1 MKHFLVNFLL
11 FIYEKTEIRRICLKI
26 ILLFSS
32 PIISIINRE
41 RLSLKR
47 RTWKAHELNFNFNG
61 FHVILF
67 NKFAHINRHRIV
79 NKSMSDKK
87 FFLFPFHPLASII
100 NISSFIHILLCVC
113 VCFVY
118 VFFKNWHLIYVFHH
132 LKKYYYIMQDLFFNY
147 FIFHLTVSILDFD

>member
-87 FFLFPFHPLASII
+87 FFISFSPSRI
-100 NISSFIHILLCVC
+100 NNKYFLIHSYPVVCVC
-113 VCFVY
+113 VFCVCILQKLTSHLRFSS
-118 VFFKNWHLIYVFHH
+118 FKKILLHH
-132 LKKYYYIMQDLFFNY
+132 AR
-147 FIFHLTVSILDFD
+147 FIF